1 MRRRLRSH
9 GTLTRET
16 LHMSH
21 PFRTD
26 SWQVMRRGLKRS
38 ADDGDISETDSINS
52 RTVQLPLPENLD
64 FLAAEADEIDAAFG
78 SAGNIDFDDYSVGSP
93 ADPAAGLSETPS
105 LLSKQESVNL
115 KALIDDTCLAVKP
128 TFKFQMPWERRRL
141 APIFSRDPKQLIPT
155 PVMTPVE
162 LPKTQGEIS
171 AYTSYQCGKA
181 PRGCFSEVIN
191 FEVDMTEQEVEETSM
206 MKALEKWYYVFA
218 SGRGAWPR
226 GFDFRRAVREHRLE
240 DMKVVFG
247 NRSFGTI
254 LRRGNSMVQFVKW
267 YRTQFFNL
275 CPFPLS
281 TPLVDE
287 FLQHLIKEGKP
298 ASNLRGFVEA
308 INFCKHVVGMDV
320 GMDGC
325 ELISA
330 KARRI
335 IEIQDSKRKEKT
347 QARVLTVG
355 EVEFM
360 ETFLSDERADLTDR
374 VACGCMLFCFYSRS
388 RWSDIRKIYNFS
400 PDINESN
407 GKISGY
413 LECRTRSHKTAR
425 QVAKGGLS
433 MPLVAPVWGVTSPP
447 WGLAFSKVC
456 KLALRDL
463 EGLDHEPLLAAP
475 KVNGEWSSR
484 SVTTKEAGK
493 WIRNI
498 LLSFDSQT
506 KFTTIHTLKSTPLS
520 WCAKWGLDP
529 ETRALLGHHAT
540 GRGSVECYSRDVLA
554 QPLRDFETV
563 LERIRTKSFSPDS
576 TRSGMVKE
584 PTVTDPRSEFKFAPE
599 TREET
604 EIDSAESSSS
614 SSTSDTESAD
624 AEEVTAEDP
633 VVAPRQWDPDVE
645 MYRNRKSLIVHV
657 VAVGGAETFSCGVRI
672 SQDFEHIDKSPFLD
686 LRRCKRCAVAK
697 PIKTVGQMASGFEKL
712 RLEAAEKGASAEVSR
727 CGGQVSQPETLTC
740 KLSSDTT
747 S

>member
-1 MRRRLRSH
+1 
-9 GTLTRET
+9 
-16 LHMSH
+16 
-21 PFRTD
+21 
-26 SWQVMRRGLKRS
+26 MRRGLKRAS
-38 ADDGDISETDSINS
+38 DEGDVSEVDSVNS
-52 RTVQLPLPENLD
+52 RTVKLPLPENLD
-64 FLAAEADEIDAAFG
+64 CPDSELDGDEAAFG
-78 SAGNIDFDDYSVGSP
+78 GKDIIDFDEYSVGSQIDSS
-93 ADPAAGLSETPS
+93 AEMGEAPS
-105 LLSKQESVNL
+105 FLNQQESANL
-115 KALIDDTCLAVKP
+115 KSLIDDSCLAVKP
-128 TFKFQMPWERRRL
+128 TFKFKMPWERRRL
-141 APIFSRDPKQLIPT
+141 APIFSKDPLKLIPT

-162 LPKTQGEIS
+162 LPRAHGETS
-171 AYTSYQCGKA
+171 ADTSYQCGRA

-191 FEVDMTEQEVEETSM
+191 FDVDMTEQEVEESSM
-206 MKALEKWYYVFA
+206 TKALEKWYYVFA

-226 GFDFRRAVREHRLE
+226 GFDFRLAVREHRLE
-240 DMKVVFG
+240 DMKVGFG
-247 NRSFGTI
+247 NRSCGTI

-267 YRTQFFNL
+267 YRSQFFNL

-287 FLQHLIKEGKP
+287 FFQHLIKEGKP

-308 INFCKHVVGMDV
+308 INFCRHVVGMDV
-320 GMDGC
+320 GMDGH

-400 PDINESN
+400 PDISEND

-447 WGLAFSKVC
+447 WGLAFIKVC
-456 KLALRDL
+456 KLAQREL
-463 EGLDHEPLLAAP
+463 ESLDHDPLLAAP
-475 KVNGEWSSR
+475 KANGDWSAR
-484 SVTTKEAGK
+484 AVTTKEAGK

-498 LLSFDSQT
+498 LLSFDHQT
-506 KFTTIHTLKSTPLS
+506 KFTTIHTLKGTPLS

-529 ETRALLGHHAT
+529 DTRAILGHHAT

-554 QPLRDFETV
+554 QPLRDFEIV

-576 TRSGMVKE
+576 TRSGMVGE
-584 PTVTDPRSEFKFAPE
+584 PSVNDPRAEFKIAPKLCGE
-599 TREET
+599 QVTQS
-604 EIDSAESSSS
+604 DDSSSS
-614 SSTSDTESAD
+614 SSTSDTVSED
-624 AEEVTAEDP
+624 DEVLATDDP
-633 VVAPRQWDPDVE
+633 VAAPREWAPDVE
-645 MYRNRKSLIVHV
+645 MYRNRKSLIVHI
-657 VAVGGAETFSCGVRI
+657 VAAGGADSFSCGVRI
-672 SQDFEHIDKSPFLD
+672 SQDFERIDSSPFLD

-697 PIKTVGQMASGFEKL
+697 PIKTVGQMASGFKKL
-712 RLEAAEKGASAEVSR
+712 RLEAEEKGASAKSAHVEDECPVSKHWN
-727 CGGQVSQPETLTC
+727 VEM
-740 KLSSDTT
+740 SSDVT